1 MILNDRVSCAESN
14 DDIPEKWKGCNFYLR
29 LTEKGYYYTRLTSSR
44 DNLSGRL
51 DRFTKD
57 IASCGLKVKLVDGI
71 SYGNIEYGED
81 HNAKG
86 IFCTFTILSY
96 NKWEDYYAY

>member
-1 MILNDRVSCAESN
+1 MKLNDRVSCAESN
-14 DDIPEKWKGCNFYLR
+14 DDIPEKWKGCNFYL
-29 LTEKGYYYTRLTSSR
+29 RLTSSR